1 MNSQPQPAP
10 SAATRDQQ
18 IRAALDQH
26 WAASNANDSE
36 TEHLIYHDDAVL
48 DYPQSGERTRGR
60 ANIQKQRS
68 IQPNQKRF
76 TIRRV
81 VGSGDLWVTEYIL
94 SYDNKPSYTVS
105 IMEFSGLKVAH
116 ETQYF
121 ADPFSAPAFRAR
133 ILGSQTVWDGAALEA
148 HSLLEVTR
156 MDWKQLVQLVLLGIG
171 GLEQYAILLVRIS
184 IGLFFAISGA
194 NKLFTAGAIT
204 PVYETLV
211 KSKAPFPRQT
221 AYFVAAVEFVCG
233 SLLTVGLLSSFACVA
248 LLIDMT
254 VAILTN
260 ALATLPK
267 GLSPLNWLDDFLY
280 LPEVL
285 YVLFFIWLICSGPGK
300 FSVDHWLA
308 GKLLG

>member
-1 MNSQPQPAP
+1 ME
-10 SAATRDQQ
+10 
-18 IRAALDQH
+18 
-26 WAASNANDSE
+26 W
-36 TEHLIYHDDAVL
+36 
-48 DYPQSGERTRGR
+48 
-60 ANIQKQRS
+60 
-68 IQPNQKRF
+68 KR
-76 TIRRV
+76 
-81 VGSGDLWVTEYIL
+81 
-94 SYDNKPSYTVS
+94 
-105 IMEFSGLKVAH
+105 
-116 ETQYF
+116 
-121 ADPFSAPAFRAR
+121 
-133 ILGSQTVWDGAALEA
+133 
-148 HSLLEVTR
+148 
-156 MDWKQLVQLVLLGIG
+156 LVQFALQGSSD
-171 GLEQYAILLVRIS
+171 LEQYAILLIRVS

-211 KSKAPFPRQT
+211 KSKVPFPRQT

-254 VAILTN
+254 VAILTD

-300 FSVDHWLA
+300 FSIDYWLA